1 MNRYTVELLDKDGKV
16 VDPMIDNVIGT
27 GDHKVSAT
35 KELNK
40 LLRLNDL
47 VKDQT
52 VLLGVTNIR
61 LSPMKTKERKA
72 HKRLTLLQKKAL
84 RKDSK
89 KLSVKELAAKYDV
102 SLPTAKKYLS

>member
-1 MNRYTVELLDKDGKV
+1 MEGYRVELLDKDRNV
-16 VDPMIDNVIGT
+16 IDPMVDKLVGF

-35 KELNK
+35 KEFNK
-40 LLRLNDL
+40 IEDL
-47 VKDQT
+47 KDKLCLALVGQ
-52 VLLGVTNIR
+52 VHELKFIPLKR
-61 LSPMKTKERKA
+61 ERKS